1 MQMQKRECR
10 KQNPQ
15 RLKRNQ
21 PEKKSADFQ
30 KFLYQESAE
39 LVIIA
44 TEFFLCHVCR
54 ISGDHT
60 GRCMDPGS
68 SRSGCCREKQGGR
81 VGKNLSLRK
90 GFLT

>member
-1 MQMQKRECR
+1 MMGKKQMQKRECR

-30 KFLYQESAE
+30 KLLYQESAE
-39 LVIIA
+39 LVIIV

-54 ISGDHT
+54 ISGEHT
-60 GRCMDPGS
+60 GRCRDPAGAAAAG
-68 SRSGCCREKQGGR
+68 RS
-81 VGKNLSLRK
+81 K
-90 GFLT
+90 GAGWAKIYP

>member
-1 MQMQKRECR
+1 MQKRECR

-15 RLKRNQ
+15 SLKRNQ

-30 KFLYQESAE
+30 KLLYQESAE

-54 ISGDHT
+54 ISGEHT
-60 GRCMDPGS
+60 GRCRDPAGVVAAG
-68 SRSGCCREKQGGR
+68 RS
-81 VGKNLSLRK
+81 K
-90 GFLT
+90 GAGWAKIYP

>member
-1 MQMQKRECR
+1 MQKTESIET
-10 KQNPQ
+10 
-15 RLKRNQ
+15 
-21 PEKKSADFQ
+21 EKKSADFQ

-81 VGKNLSLRK
+81 MGKNLSLRK